1 MKLLLRFSL
10 LGILFTCPLTDA
22 LKEHFCSDFT
32 LGECSNDNFLLDQ
45 IPNVSIKNFII
56 AYQPPAPAPQFKV
69 GTAEQCQE
77 LCHLLSACQFFLFEK
92 DLRTCSLYT
101 YENDILQ
108 FDMYFILKW

>member
-10 LGILFTCPLTDA
+10 LGILFTGPLTNA

-56 AYQPPAPAPQFKV
+56 AYQPPAPAPKFKV

-77 LCHLLSACQFFLFEK
+77 LCHLLSACQFFLFEE
-92 DLRTCSLYT
+92 DLRMCSLYE
-101 YENDILQ
+101 YV
-108 FDMYFILKW
+108 KC